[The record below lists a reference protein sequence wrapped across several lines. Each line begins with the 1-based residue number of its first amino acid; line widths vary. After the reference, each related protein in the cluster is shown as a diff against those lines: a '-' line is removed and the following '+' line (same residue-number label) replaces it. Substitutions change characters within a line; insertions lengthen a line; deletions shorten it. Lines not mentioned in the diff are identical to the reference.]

1 MITTRLKFIIAL
13 CALAIGTSLSLGATA
28 GLVQS
33 GTTIE
38 GVRNFTKVSTTIG
51 CAGATSPEAMAEL
64 KRMWHTSVINLR
76 RASENGVDIEASRSA
91 AAAAGLTYIH
101 LPFHLTLDDREATV
115 DRFLE
120 EVTREE
126 NLPAYIHCGSA
137 NRVGGLWMAKR
148 MLVDGWDA
156 AKAAEEAE
164 MIGLRSA
171 EIRQF
176 TLDYV
181 KAHRN

>member
-101 LPFHLTLDDREATV
+101 LPFHLTLSTIARPRWIASW
-115 DRFLE
+115 R
-120 EVTREE
+120 
-126 NLPAYIHCGSA
+126 
-137 NRVGGLWMAKR
+137 K
-148 MLVDGWDA
+148 
-156 AKAAEEAE
+156 
-164 MIGLRSA
+164 
-171 EIRQF
+171 
-176 TLDYV
+176 
-181 KAHRN
+181 